1 MQYNKKEQTNLLKI
15 TQYLTEK
22 LNTKTLDDVK
32 LLLLEELQPKRETFY
47 EVDLESESDEN
58 EKVS

>member
-1 MQYNKKEQTNLLKI
+1 MSSELSYNLS
-15 TQYLTEK
+15 
-22 LNTKTLDDVK
+22 LDDVK

-47 EVDLESESDEN
+47 EVDQESESDED